1 MERHFYEIHIPKKV
15 EAKKSSNDQKR
26 KLPGNVN
33 ESRLVEVPKK
43 SKTEAISPEI
53 KKTKMEPSLPTST
66 YLKKNITQ
74 NRNSENKMSED
85 KTPIIKS
92 EVKNENVSLSSMAI
106 EKTPLPS
113 IPPISFEVE
122 DEFL

>member
-1 MERHFYEIHIPKKV
+1 MAEASAEPIRPK
-15 EAKKSSNDQKR
+15 
-26 KLPGNVN
+26 L
-33 ESRLVEVPKK
+33 
-43 SKTEAISPEI
+43 TEASAEASVSVVHY
-53 KKTKMEPSLPTST
+53 KKPKMEPSLPTTT
-66 YLKKNITQ
+66 YLKNYVTQ

-106 EKTPLPS
+106 GKTPLPS
-113 IPPISFEVE
+113 MPPISFEVE